1 MDPLDADRGNDA
13 DEAEAA
19 AEATER
25 QLTLLR
31 ELGVSADDCVGL
43 AFDEAE
49 AWIEQLLAV
58 REQAGRYGRE

>member
-1 MDPLDADRGNDA
+1 MDGIEPDREDDA
-13 DEAEAA
+13 DEAEAT

-25 QLTLLR
+25 QLAVLR
-31 ELGVSADDCVGL
+31 DLGVSEDDCQGL

>member
-1 MDPLDADRGNDA
+1 MDAFEPDREDDA
-13 DEAEAA
+13 DEADAT

-25 QLTLLR
+25 QLALLR
-31 ELGVSADDCVGL
+31 DLGVSEEECLGL

-58 REQAGRYGRE
+58 REQAGRFGRE